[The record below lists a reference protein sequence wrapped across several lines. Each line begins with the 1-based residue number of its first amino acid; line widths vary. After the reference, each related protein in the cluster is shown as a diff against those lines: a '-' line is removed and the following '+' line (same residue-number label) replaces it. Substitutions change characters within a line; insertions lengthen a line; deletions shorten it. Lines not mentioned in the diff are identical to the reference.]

1 VSNSRRTPGLFTKTE
16 PPVSNER
23 VEEFFARNAWITI
36 EFLEE
41 TKRVWSKAYGR
52 EVSDSEAVEILS
64 NVKRLAEVLME
75 VQKG

>member
-1 VSNSRRTPGLFTKTE
+1 VSD
-16 PPVSNER
+16 ER

>member
-1 VSNSRRTPGLFTKTE
+1 VPNSRRTPGLFTKTE
-16 PPVSNER
+16 PPVSDER

>member
-1 VSNSRRTPGLFTKTE
+1 MSD
-16 PPVSNER
+16 ER

>member
-1 VSNSRRTPGLFTKTE
+1 MSNNRRTPGLFTKTE
-16 PPVSNER
+16 PPVSDER

>member
-1 VSNSRRTPGLFTKTE
+1 
-16 PPVSNER
+16 VSNER

-41 TKRVWSKAYGR
+41 TKRVWSTAYGR

>member
-1 VSNSRRTPGLFTKTE
+1 MPNSHKTPGLFTKTE
-16 PPVSNER
+16 PPVSDER

>member
-1 VSNSRRTPGLFTKTE
+1 MPNSNRTPGLFSKNE
-16 PPVSNER
+16 PPVSNAQ

-41 TKRVWSKAYGR
+41 TKRVWSNAYGR

-64 NVKRLAEVLME
+64 NVKRLAGVLME

>member
-1 VSNSRRTPGLFTKTE
+1 MSNAQ
-16 PPVSNER
+16 

>member
-1 VSNSRRTPGLFTKTE
+1 M
-16 PPVSNER
+16 SNER